1 MKKGKDIITV
11 TGVTPEHIDIKDMVY
26 TIRGQQ
32 VMLDFHIA
40 GLYHVETRTLK
51 QAVKRNLKRFPPDFM
66 FIISQ
71 NEANTLLSIGVSQ
84 NVIPPDYNFGAT
96 SPMVFTE
103 QGVAM
108 LSSVLRSKIAV
119 EVNIEIMRAFVAARN
134 FAENLRKEKAN
145 TNPDRT
151 FLYNAF
157 AVLRPSTPDKKYPLI
172 LNFLTTKGCFFSKIQ
187 PVIKLYGGFHRD
199 GEPGCLFETMAAAQT
214 AQKEINALGFNYEI
228 PLLSVNLTCTYAL
241 KELGLWSGFKKMNNL
256 TEKLYESN

>member
-1 MKKGKDIITV
+1 MKKEKDIITV
-11 TGVTPEHIDIKDMVY
+11 TGAAPEHIDIRNMVY

-32 VMLDFHIA
+32 VMLDRDLA
-40 GLYHVETRTLK
+40 LLYGVETRTLN
-51 QAVKRNLKRFPPDFM
+51 QAVKRNIERFPEDFM
-66 FIISQ
+66 FQLNKEEVEILKSQIVISSWGGDRR
-71 NEANTLLSIGVSQ
+71 LS
-84 NVIPPDYNFGAT
+84 YA
-96 SPMVFTE
+96 FTE

-199 GEPGCLFETMAAAQT
+199 GEPGYLFETMAAAQT